1 MLIGLPG
8 WEIINVKL
16 IIQVANECYVRVV
29 HKLAGKKEI
38 VIQNDIII
46 IGHFWLIFVSG
57 DDACCFINPVLCG
70 IGAEQTIDER

>member
-29 HKLAGKKEI
+29 YKLAGKKEI
-38 VIQNDIII
+38 VIQNDIIVI
-46 IGHFWLIFVSG
+46 RHFWLVFISS
-57 DDACCFINPVLCG
+57 DDACCFINPVLCN